1 MKNLPPANVLP
12 RDAAKLLQQAAQ
24 TPITRADPLARVKA
38 IEKAIERVKR
48 EYPPIFPDQ
57 GALTMKLKLNNVRLA
72 FPVLFEAKTVNGEG
86 KPAFSASFLIDP
98 ADPQVKALNTAIDQ
112 VANDKWGAKAAAIL
126 KQMRATDKVALHD
139 GDLKSNYDGFP
150 GNLYVSARSTTR
162 PLVINNNK
170 SPLTEQDGKPYAGCY
185 VNASIELWAQDN
197 NYGKRVNASLRGV
210 QFLRDG
216 DAFVGGGAA
225 SEDEFDDISQGAAAE
240 DLV

>member
-1 MKNLPPANVLP
+1 
-12 RDAAKLLQQAAQ
+12 
-24 TPITRADPLARVKA
+24 
-38 IEKAIERVKR
+38 
-48 EYPPIFPDQ
+48 
-57 GALTMKLKLNNVRLA
+57 MKLKLNNVRLA

-98 ADPQVKALNTAIDQ
+98 ADPQVKTLNAAIDQ
-112 VANDKWGAKAAAIL
+112 MAKEKWGAKADAIL

-162 PLVINNNK
+162 PLVIDKDK
-170 SPLTEQDGKPYAGCY
+170 SPLAEQDGKPYAGCF

-216 DAFVGGGAA
+216 DAFTGGGAA